1 MGNND
6 VCFYTDT
13 ENVDNAIPEHF
24 KDDAFGPNS
33 ESLRFRLTSWIRL
46 KKTSNVYALCNGH
59 MMYFKNEKG
68 EKDNIVLIPENSPF
82 SPLKIKYVIYRGVD
96 IDISR
101 AQTEFYE
108 KSEKNDENNE
118 EPLDLLWAKRNL
130 FSHVKAGAQIG
141 TVSERLGIDIVLYDC
156 DYQKEIEQDLFPTN
170 ISFCRKEE
178 GMIICNDE
186 IESILL
192 RENAIHFVD
201 VAALLSFK
209 LEKCDIF
216 NPELIKWDKTDAI
229 KFIKEKFQTGDCIYL
244 YIFSND
250 GHPYGFHK
258 KNEKSIDTVNN
269 EWPIII
275 IPQRE
280 IGENEFNLSLKV
292 SYQVGL
298 YPLFPIYVKELR
310 DKKPLYLRK
319 GQKPTINIPKEG
331 NKHLFFYSCISANY
345 ESQILCEEKKVKPYL
360 YFDNLWPSDINSGNT
375 NKKTFDTFQINKRTI
390 INFMSIDDKGCLI
403 KNYVVLGNEMRLYIA
418 QVIADSTHNQSSS
431 DIPCAKNIPSDS
443 YIENIYGDVNF
454 ELIHGKY
461 KLNDNDEEE
470 QNSFSLVHRTD
481 FDKRDT
487 FLQLGITDDEYN
499 VLHEK
504 LKEKENISNLY
515 FQIKSL
521 NRFVND
527 SVREY
532 ELVIRYDVI
541 DIEKGNFTQK
551 RTGQSIKIY
560 TLDDRYFYSLKYAN
574 KLNGLKIHKE
584 SSNVALNIES
594 KNECVDFFNKEFKDL
609 LTGCVDWFN
618 TNQIIDK
625 DQAYKNLKSE
635 YIKIPTNSNS
645 ESIGAYILSKRR
657 AEEEGVEKIKA
668 FQNIEIN
675 IKGNC
680 GNSQCIISVCSTSP
694 LKINANFNGA
704 KKIEV
709 TGKFNETLNV
719 LIDKTFKHNIAHQI
733 RIYVNGIN
741 KDEKENELSNIIV
754 IPPDNSMQKDV
765 YINIYC
771 NSDYLYNDEIN
782 TLNYFGEFVDMKF
795 KMQKIDLEK
804 NIFKELS
811 NIKDKLIDNNKELN
825 EDINIDDELMSFIN
839 ILKVNN
845 LYDERKISIF
855 LLRDDNSIKT
865 SGVTSENL
873 KHILLFISKDKYTLS
888 HEILHALGLRHVFL
902 ERNIPIP
909 MPSQT
914 YLFEGNGSQTEN
926 IMSYKDGTRN
936 KIWKWQINRIRKDI

>member
-13 ENVDNAIPEHF
+13 ENVDDAIPEHF

-118 EPLDLLWAKRNL
+118 EPLDLLWANRNL

-216 NPELIKWDKTDAI
+216 NPKLIKWDKTDAI

-258 KNEKSIDTVNN
+258 ENEKSIDTVNN

-275 IPQRE
+275 INNKE
-280 IGENEFNLSLKV
+280 DIVEKIESSTKKDFGS
-292 SYQVGL
+292 
-298 YPLFPIYVKELR
+298 LFPIYKKEIR
-310 DKKPLYLRK
+310 DNCVERQISAKAGTCNSIDIRIL
-319 GQKPTINIPKEG
+319 KEE
-331 NKHLFFYSCISANY
+331 NKHLFFYSCQTLNIDPTNY
-345 ESQILCEEKKVKPYL
+345 AKPYL
-360 YFDNLWPSDINSGNT
+360 YFDNLWPSDINSGNA

-390 INFMSIDDKGCLI
+390 INFMPIDDKGCLI

-418 QVIADSTHNQSSS
+418 QVIADSTHNQSSG

-443 YIENIYGDVNF
+443 YYINTIYGDGNF

-470 QNSFSLVHRTD
+470 QNSFSLIHKTD

-487 FLQLGITDDEYN
+487 FIQL
-499 VLHEK
+499 
-504 LKEKENISNLY
+504 
-515 FQIKSL
+515 F
-521 NRFVND
+521 
-527 SVREY
+527 
-532 ELVIRYDVI
+532 
-541 DIEKGNFTQK
+541 
-551 RTGQSIKIY
+551 
-560 TLDDRYFYSLKYAN
+560 
-574 KLNGLKIHKE
+574 
-584 SSNVALNIES
+584 
-594 KNECVDFFNKEFKDL
+594 
-609 LTGCVDWFN
+609 LT
-618 TNQIIDK
+618 
-625 DQAYKNLKSE
+625 E
-635 YIKIPTNSNS
+635 
-645 ESIGAYILSKRR
+645 
-657 AEEEGVEKIKA
+657 
-668 FQNIEIN
+668 
-675 IKGNC
+675 
-680 GNSQCIISVCSTSP
+680 
-694 LKINANFNGA
+694 
-704 KKIEV
+704 
-709 TGKFNETLNV
+709 
-719 LIDKTFKHNIAHQI
+719 
-733 RIYVNGIN
+733 
-741 KDEKENELSNIIV
+741 
-754 IPPDNSMQKDV
+754 
-765 YINIYC
+765 
-771 NSDYLYNDEIN
+771 
-782 TLNYFGEFVDMKF
+782 
-795 KMQKIDLEK
+795 
-804 NIFKELS
+804 
-811 NIKDKLIDNNKELN
+811 
-825 EDINIDDELMSFIN
+825 
-839 ILKVNN
+839 
-845 LYDERKISIF
+845 
-855 LLRDDNSIKT
+855 
-865 SGVTSENL
+865 
-873 KHILLFISKDKYTLS
+873 
-888 HEILHALGLRHVFL
+888 
-902 ERNIPIP
+902 
-909 MPSQT
+909 
-914 YLFEGNGSQTEN
+914 
-926 IMSYKDGTRN
+926 
-936 KIWKWQINRIRKDI
+936 